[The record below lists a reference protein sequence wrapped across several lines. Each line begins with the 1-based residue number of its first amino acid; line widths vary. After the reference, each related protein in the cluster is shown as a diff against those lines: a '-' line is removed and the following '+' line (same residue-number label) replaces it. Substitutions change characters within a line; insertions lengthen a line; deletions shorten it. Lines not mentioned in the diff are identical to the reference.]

1 MTLLESVPNF
11 SEGRD
16 PQVMERLAAAATAG
30 GAFVLDSSA
39 DPDHNRL
46 VLSLAGS
53 ASLSDGVFAAVA
65 AAAESIDLGR
75 HSGVHPRRGA
85 ADVIPFV
92 PLGSSTLEEAAA
104 AARALGDRIWDELH
118 VPVHFYGAAS
128 PSAPR
133 TLAEIRSGNPPP
145 FDLGGASHPT
155 AGSVA
160 VGARPPLVAYNL
172 VLNGVEIEEARR
184 LAASLRES
192 AGGVPGILALVFRV
206 SAGIQLS
213 MNLTR
218 LGETPPGRAF
228 EEAWKRLP
236 PGATIASEE
245 VVGLCPASAAAGCP
259 GADGRLLESRLSAAA
274 ARAAARACRDRGT
287 GSAGSEEM
295 ARLASRLEEE
305 GESLAGLGFDDVLA
319 GAERCAALR
328 LVLRAGRVSSD
339 GLELLLAVAG
349 RGFAEAI
356 SSGVRKSFPER
367 MAALDE
373 RIAALDP

>member
-1 MTLLESVPNF
+1 VKLLEAVPNF

-16 PQVMERLAAAATAG
+16 VRLMSGLAAAASAG
-30 GAFVLDSSA
+30 GAFVLDSSS

-53 ASLSDGVFAAVA
+53 SSLAEGVLAAVA
-65 AAAESIDLGR
+65 AAVEGIDLGR
-75 HSGVHPRRGA
+75 HTGVHPRRGA
-85 ADVIPFV
+85 ADVVPLV
-92 PLGSSTLEEAAA
+92 PLGSATLEEAAA
-104 AARALGDRIWDELH
+104 AARALGERIWSELR

-128 PSAPR
+128 GPR
-133 TLAEIRSGNPPP
+133 SLTLAEIRSGSPPA
-145 FDLGGASHPT
+145 FALGSAPHPT

-160 VGARPPLVAYNL
+160 VGARPLLVAYNL
-172 VLNGVEIEEARR
+172 VLEGIELEAARQ

-218 LGETPPGRAF
+218 LRETPPGRAF

-245 VVGLCPASAAAGCP
+245 VVGLCPAFAAVGCP
-259 GADGRLLESRLSAAA
+259 EADGRLLEARLGAAAARSAAA
-274 ARAAARACRDRGT
+274 ACRARIPL
-287 GSAGSEEM
+287 SEEA
-295 ARLASRLEEE
+295 ARLASRLEAEAD
-305 GESLAGLGFDDVLA
+305 SLAGIGFDDVLA

-328 LVLRAGRVSSD
+328 LVLRAGRVSTE
-339 GLELLLAVAG
+339 ELDQLLAVAA
-349 RGFAEAI
+349 RGLADAI
-356 SSGVRKSFPER
+356 PNGVRGTFPDR
-367 MAALDE
+367 MAALE
-373 RIAALDP
+373 ARLGGAG